1 MSVAYKKSQRAGKSR
16 SEWQRSQ
23 SQVSSHYTQTPY
35 LT

>member
-16 SEWQRSQ
+16 SKWQRSPEAL
-23 SQVSSHYTQTPY
+23 VHITQIPY

>member
-16 SEWQRSQ
+16 SEWQRSKLL
-23 SQVSSHYTQTPY
+23 VMMTHILY

>member
-16 SEWQRSQ
+16 SEWQRSTPEAL
-23 SQVSSHYTQTPY
+23 VHITQIPY

>member
-23 SQVSSHYTQTPY
+23 QVSSHYTQISY